1 MIAAGVEAGGVEETG
16 SGFVRLGTD
25 NLGNLTDLRD
35 LMYLRGGS
43 KVTISSS
50 VFCVGSKNI
59 DVESQGKNLTQLAR
73 LKAFHFS

>member
-1 MIAAGVEAGGVEETG
+1 MG
-16 SGFVRLGTD
+16 SGLVRLGTD

-50 VFCVGSKNI
+50 VFCVRGENI
-59 DVESQGKNLTQLAR
+59 DVESQAKERASFPLATAYR
-73 LKAFHFS
+73 